1 MIAEFFER
9 NGKDLHLICAFFT
22 VVIPIVLY
30 YKDSFGIME
39 DGPIFAIIQIVLVLA
54 TIYTGKV
61 NVELNYKNEG
71 SVNSL
76 YPPKKEDKK

>member
-1 MIAEFFER
+1 
-9 NGKDLHLICAFFT
+9 
-22 VVIPIVLY
+22 VLY